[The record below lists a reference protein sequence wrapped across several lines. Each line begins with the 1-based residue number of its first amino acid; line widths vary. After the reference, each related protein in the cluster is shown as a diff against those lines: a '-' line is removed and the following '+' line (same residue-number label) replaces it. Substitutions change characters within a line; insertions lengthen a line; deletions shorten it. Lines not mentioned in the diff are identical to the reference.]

1 MIRAETFHRTVLTWY
16 HQHGRKDLPWQK
28 KISPY
33 RVWVSEIM
41 LQQTQVNT
49 VISYFEKFIHSFPDV
64 ISLARASEDE
74 VLHLW
79 TGLGYYARARNLHKT
94 AKIITE
100 KFQGKFP
107 EDNHMLQDLP
117 GIGRSTAGAILSLS
131 MKKHAPILDGNVKR
145 VLSRVHAL
153 KAFENQDKLWL
164 LAEKYTPQKNTAE
177 YTQAMMDLGA
187 MICVR
192 NQPKCEICPLAKACK
207 ANISHLQK
215 DFPGKKPAKIQP
227 VRKIILLLLQNA
239 EGKILLEKRPSTG
252 IWGGLWSLPE
262 FQDEKNLAKDFH
274 QKYGIRPKKLKS
286 LAPFRHTFTHF
297 HLDIFPITAIA
308 DTDKTSLSRQF
319 WYDPQKPAAL
329 GLSAPVKKLLS
340 RLDVGSP
347 NRFNKTSSNMR
358 PNSSVGRAED

>member
-1 MIRAETFHRTVLTWY
+1 MIKAKNFQQTVLAWY
-16 HQHGRKDLPWQK
+16 QRHGRKDLPWQK
-28 KISPY
+28 KITPY
-33 RVWVSEIM
+33 RVWISEIM

-49 VISYFEKFIHSFPDV
+49 VIPYFEKFIKYYPDV
-64 ISLARASEDE
+64 NSLAAAHEDE

-94 AKIITE
+94 AKMIVE
-100 KFQGKFP
+100 KRQGKFP
-107 EDNHMLQDLP
+107 EDIALLQSLP
-117 GIGRSTAGAILSLS
+117 GIGRSTAGAIASLS

-145 VLSRVHAL
+145 VLSRVHML
-153 KAFENQDKLWL
+153 KAYENQDKLWL
-164 LAEKYTPQKNTAE
+164 LAEKYTPQKNTAA

-192 NQPKCEICPLAKACK
+192 NQPKCEMCPLSKYCK
-207 ANISHLQK
+207 AYSQGQQN
-215 DFPGKKPAKIQP
+215 DFPGKRPAKKLP
-227 VRKIILLLLQNA
+227 VKKIILLLLQNS

-262 FQDEKNLAKDFH
+262 FHDEKNLIKDFH

-308 DTDKTSLSRQF
+308 DTDKTSLSGQF

-340 RLDVGSP
+340 RLDVNP
-347 NRFNKTSSNMR
+347 LNRFNKAS
-358 PNSSVGRAED
+358 